1 MNVVDSSAWLEY
13 LAGTKNGEL
22 FSKQIENTDKLV
34 VPVITIYEV
43 FKKIL
48 TESNEENAL
57 KIAAHMRLG
66 KVIEVNLSISLEA
79 AKFGKQLKLPMADA
93 LICATARQYDCT
105 IWTQD
110 EHFKGLDGVRYFPKK

>member
-1 MNVVDSSAWLEY
+1 MIIVDSSGWLEY
-13 LAGTKNGEL
+13 VAGTKNGDI
-22 FSKQIENTDKLV
+22 FGKQIENTDRLI

-48 TESNEENAL
+48 TQSNEENAL

-66 KVIEVNLSISLEA
+66 KVIDVDLSISLEA
-79 AKFGKQLKLPMADA
+79 AKFGKQHKLPMADA
-93 LICATARQYDCT
+93 LIYATARRYNST

-110 EHFKGLDGVRYFPKK
+110 EHFKGLEGVQYFPK

>member
-1 MNVVDSSAWLEY
+1 MNIVDSSGWLEY
-13 LAGTKNGEL
+13 LAGSKNGDI
-22 FSKQIENTDKLV
+22 FGKYIENTDRLI

-66 KVIEVNLSISLEA
+66 RVIDIDLSLSLEA

-93 LICATARQYDCT
+93 LIYATARKYDCT

-110 EHFKGLDGVRYFPKK
+110 EH

>member
-34 VPVITIYEV
+34 VPVITIHEV

-93 LICATARQYDCT
+93 LIYATARQYDCT

>member
-1 MNVVDSSAWLEY
+1 MNIVDSSGWLEY
-13 LAGTKNGEL
+13 LAGSKNGDI
-22 FSKQIENTDKLV
+22 FGKYIENTDRLI

-66 KVIEVNLSISLEA
+66 RVIDIDLSLSLEA

-93 LICATARQYDCT
+93 LIYATARKYDCT

-110 EHFKGLDGVRYFPKK
+110 EHFKGLEGVQYFPK

>member
-57 KIAAHMRLG
+57 KIAAHMKLG

-79 AKFGKQLKLPMADA
+79 AKFGKQLKLPMTDA
-93 LICATARQYDCT
+93 LICATARQHDCT
-105 IWTQD
+105 IWTQN
-110 EHFKGLDGVRYFPKK
+110 EHLKA

>member
-13 LAGTKNGEL
+13 IAGTKNA
-22 FSKQIENTDKLV
+22 QIFEKTIEKTDQLI

-48 TESNEENAL
+48 IEKNEENAL

-66 KVIEVNLSISLEA
+66 KVIDINLSISLEA
-79 AKFGKQLKLPMADA
+79 AKFGKSYKLPMADA
-93 LICATARQYDCT
+93 LIYATAKQYNCT

-110 EHFKGLDGVRYFPKK
+110 EHFKDLESVKYFPK

>member
-1 MNVVDSSAWLEY
+1 MNIVDSSGWLEY
-13 LAGTKNGEL
+13 IAGTKNGEI
-22 FSKQIENTDKLV
+22 FGKYIEKTDKLV

-48 TESNEENAL
+48 TEANEENAL

-66 KVIEVNLSISLEA
+66 KVIDVNLTISLEA
-79 AKFGKQLKLPMADA
+79 AKFGRQHKLPMADA
-93 LICATARQYDCT
+93 LIYATARQHYCT

-110 EHFKGLDGVRYFPKK
+110 EHFKGLEAVQYFPK

>member
-1 MNVVDSSAWLEY
+1 MNIVDSSGWLEY
-13 LAGTKNGEL
+13 IAGTKNGEI
-22 FSKQIENTDKLV
+22 FGTHIENTDKLI

-57 KIAAHMRLG
+57 RIAAHMRLG
-66 KVIEVNLSISLEA
+66 KVIDVNLSISLEA
-79 AKFGKQLKLPMADA
+79 AKYGKQHKLPMADA
-93 LICATARQYDCT
+93 LIYATARQFDCT

-110 EHFKGLDGVRYFPKK
+110 EHFKGLEGVRYFPK

>member
-1 MNVVDSSAWLEY
+1 MNIVDSSGWLEY
-13 LAGTKNGEL
+13 IAGTKNGEI
-22 FSKQIENTDKLV
+22 FAKAIENTDKLI

-48 TESNEENAL
+48 IETNEEKAL

-66 KVIEVNLSISLEA
+66 RVIDVNLTISLEA
-79 AKFGKQLKLPMADA
+79 AKFGKQHKLPMAEA
-93 LICATARQYDCT
+93 LIYATARQYDCT

-110 EHFKGLDGVRYFPKK
+110 EHFMGLAAVHYFPR

>member
-1 MNVVDSSAWLEY
+1 MVLFG
-13 LAGTKNGEL
+13 LL
-22 FSKQIENTDKLV
+22 FSITTAIRSIIISDINRLYKQKKWSINTIIIGTGK
-34 VPVITIYEV
+34 
-43 FKKIL
+43 
-48 TESNEENAL
+48 NAL

>member
-1 MNVVDSSAWLEY
+1 MIIVDSSGWIEY
-13 LAGTKNGEL
+13 VAGTKNGEI
-22 FSKQIENTDKLV
+22 FGKHIEDIDKLI

-48 TESNEENAL
+48 TQSNEENAL

-66 KVIEVNLSISLEA
+66 KVIDIDLSISLEA
-79 AKFGKQLKLPMADA
+79 AKFGKQHKLPMADA
-93 LICATARQYDCT
+93 LIYATARRYDCT

-110 EHFKGLDGVRYFPKK
+110 EHFKGLEGVQYFPK

>member
-34 VPVITIYEV
+34 VPVITIHEV

-57 KIAAHMRLG
+57 KIAAHMKLG

-79 AKFGKQLKLPMADA
+79 AKFGKQLKLPMTDA
-93 LICATARQYDCT
+93 LICATARQHDCT
-105 IWTQD
+105 IWTQN
-110 EHFKGLDGVRYFPKK
+110 EHLKA

>member
-1 MNVVDSSAWLEY
+1 MNIVDSSAWLEY
-13 LAGTKNGEL
+13 LAGTRNGEI
-22 FSKQIENTDKLV
+22 FGKYIENTDKLV

-48 TESNEENAL
+48 IESNEENAL

-66 KVIEVNLSISLEA
+66 KVIDMNLSISLEA
-79 AKFGKQLKLPMADA
+79 AKFGKLLKLPMADA
-93 LICATARQYDCT
+93 FIYATARQYDCT

-110 EHFKGLDGVRYFPKK
+110 EHFKGLEGVEYFPKR

>member
-1 MNVVDSSAWLEY
+1 MNIVDSSGWLEY
-13 LAGTKNGEL
+13 VAGTKNGDI
-22 FSKQIENTDKLV
+22 FGKHIENSDKLV

-48 TESNEENAL
+48 VESNEQNAL

-66 KVIEVNLSISLEA
+66 KVIDVNLTISLEA
-79 AKFGKQLKLPMADA
+79 AKFGKQHKLPMADA
-93 LICATARQYDCT
+93 LIYATARQYDCT

-110 EHFKGLDGVRYFPKK
+110 EHFKGLEAVKYLPK